1 MSETVTIFYSGRGW
15 DSGWDKVI
23 DKQGNVF
30 HKEDANKIVAIAMA
44 YILESFKEDKKYFD
58 YNVAP
63 DEGLWKL
70 QVGNRKIT
78 VDATDKTVKSIWG
91 MKFKFDN
98 EFNVIGSEYKNII
111 EWMKKS
117 KPRGDVM
124 GLEWSLKL

>member
-1 MSETVTIFYSGRGW
+1 M
-15 DSGWDKVI
+15 
-23 DKQGNVF
+23 KQRNVF
-30 HKEDANKIVAIAMA
+30 HKEDANIIVTRAMA

-63 DEGLWKL
+63 DEGLWM

-111 EWMKKS
+111 EHAYLAFFINFG
-117 KPRGDVM
+117 R
-124 GLEWSLKL
+124 KLYVCTYYIYIMFVHI

>member
-1 MSETVTIFYSGRGW
+1 
-15 DSGWDKVI
+15 
-23 DKQGNVF
+23 
-30 HKEDANKIVAIAMA
+30 MA

-91 MKFKFDN
+91 IKFKFDN
-98 EFNVIGSEYKNII
+98 VFNVIGSQYKNII

>member
-15 DSGWDKVI
+15 DSGRDKVI
-23 DKQGNVF
+23 DKQRNVF
-30 HKEDANKIVAIAMA
+30 HKEDANIIVTRAMA

-63 DEGLWKL
+63 DEGLWM
-70 QVGNRKIT
+70 QVSNRKIT

-117 KPRGDVM
+117 KDRGDVM
-124 GLEWSLKL
+124 GVEWSLKL

>member
-15 DSGWDKVI
+15 DSGRDKVI
-23 DKQGNVF
+23 DKQRNVF
-30 HKEDANKIVAIAMA
+30 HKEDANIIVTRAMA

-63 DEGLWKL
+63 DEGLWM

-117 KPRGDVM
+117 KDRGDVM
-124 GLEWSLKL
+124 GVEWSLKL